1 MASQRSSTV
10 SGRDHFEEGLE
21 FREGHLD
28 WIEVGTIRW
37 QEAQLGA
44 SGVDGLADGDGLV
57 SRQIVHDD
65 NVAGFQRRHQHL
77 FHIGQEGAAV
87 HGAIEHHG
95 RRHSLQSERADE
107 SGRLPMTVGHRR
119 AAALA
124 APRHLGR
131 GPCLVD
137 KDEPL
142 RHQVGLRLEPS
153 PPPVQHVRALL
164 FARVRGFF

>member
-37 QEAQLGA
+37 QEAPLGA

-87 HGAIEHHG
+87 HGAAQG
-95 RRHSLQSERADE
+95 
-107 SGRLPMTVGHRR
+107 V
-119 AAALA
+119 
-124 APRHLGR
+124 
-131 GPCLVD
+131 VD
-137 KDEPL
+137 AEPI
-142 RHQVGLRLEPS
+142 RVDDA
-153 PPPVQHVRALL
+153 VRTD
-164 FARVRGFF
+164 FVFNDRP